1 MSRLNIVAKIVA
13 KRESL
18 EQVKRELFKMIV
30 PTREEPGCIEYRLHQ
45 DNDDPAVFVFY
56 ETWESVESFKQHTA
70 SGHYKHYIAAVD
82 GLIADKTV
90 HKMTELGN

>member
-18 EQVKRELFKMIV
+18 EQVKGELFKMLA
-30 PTREEPGCIEYRLHQ
+30 PTREELGCIEYRLHQ

-56 ETWESVESFKQHTA
+56 ETWESVESFKKHTA

-90 HKMTELGN
+90 HKMMELGN